1 METNKI
7 ISRNIASEKMSIRN
21 DTDTGKRYLEGY
33 AIVFNQRSKLIRE
46 WGETFFEVIE
56 PGAADNVLKDTGLNV
71 VATID
76 HDRAKMIGRT
86 KSGTLEL
93 VKDAKGLRYI
103 VELPK
108 TTIGTD
114 IAEQVQ
120 RGDYF
125 ESSFIFSIA
134 EKGVRYDTGE
144 EIPVRYVSDIETLY
158 DVSVV
163 VDGAYA
169 NTAVALRAQEW
180 ELNHPTPTNP
190 TPTNEQPET
199 LDILQKELIIETL
212 K

>member
-134 EKGVRYDTGE
+134 EKGVRYDTSE
-144 EIPVRYVSDIETLY
+144 EMPVRYVSDFASLH

-199 LDILQKELIIETL
+199 VDILEKELIIETL